1 MTPVSSPGT
10 PANAGGGGV
19 VAPGAQTL
27 VPAPGSAEAYKI
39 SDADRDAV
47 LTAATSLDVP
57 VGVRNKLYAALGR
70 SLQKSWVPAA
80 VLARWS
86 EDSENAG
93 TKFCFL
99 KEWVQNTKFAHV
111 QVQERHLQRSEEFKA
126 IIFGWSTKMDLDIKY
141 QSATNPAGAAY
152 VNKLIA
158 KAQSKPHPF
167 FPKDKSMRLYKVLSE
182 VSEGRRE
189 SNIKEKGYT
198 LEGNMEENEDT
209 FKALESAMQKD
220 VPEVLAAGEAG
231 DDSKK
236 KSKGKAKAKAE
247 AAPVA
252 AVEGAKQKASAP
264 KLAVCLNKLNAKEV
278 EMSTMR
284 TRLASTKPGMK
295 QILDVHLGKL
305 EVLKGKLEPL
315 VLNGEEDVDLAAE
328 ATAFLHDKDL
338 KNDVRLA
345 SQQLK

>member
-1 MTPVSSPGT
+1 
-10 PANAGGGGV
+10 
-19 VAPGAQTL
+19 
-27 VPAPGSAEAYKI
+27 
-39 SDADRDAV
+39 
-47 LTAATSLDVP
+47 
-57 VGVRNKLYAALGR
+57 
-70 SLQKSWVPAA
+70 
-80 VLARWS
+80 
-86 EDSENAG
+86 
-93 TKFCFL
+93 
-99 KEWVQNTKFAHV
+99 
-111 QVQERHLQRSEEFKA
+111 
-126 IIFGWSTKMDLDIKY
+126 
-141 QSATNPAGAAY
+141 
-152 VNKLIA
+152 
-158 KAQSKPHPF
+158 
-167 FPKDKSMRLYKVLSE
+167 
-182 VSEGRRE
+182 
-189 SNIKEKGYT
+189 
-198 LEGNMEENEDT
+198 
-209 FKALESAMQKD
+209 MQKD